1 MAIDDLLTAIRVG
14 DPQLSSDG
22 RRVLFTRTTTA
33 MPAGTR
39 NSDIWVVPADGSAPP
54 TPFIEGPKS
63 DNSPRFVPGAS
74 RVAFISSR
82 DGAPQVYIT
91 DAEGKNP
98 RAITKLSGGVQPP
111 LIVSPDGKLVAFVS
125 DVYPA
130 CPDEACNKR
139 TRDAEEKDPVKVHT
153 LNRLPFRHWNEWWET
168 VRHHVFVAEIA
179 SGATRDVTPG
189 DFDSPP
195 HNYEDAA
202 IAFSPDS
209 REIAFVSKREAKK
222 DSEMWVTN
230 HEVWTVPVTGGPAK
244 KLTSNPAADMQPT
257 YAPDGKAIVVRAQ
270 RRAGFEADRW
280 YLDVYERAS
289 GVKHTVF
296 ESPDLS
302 VDDFR
307 FAPDGKTIWFTA
319 AQNGAGNLFVVPTA
333 GGTPTLAAK
342 GGAIGEVQPGTGF
355 AIVSKSTLTAPSEL
369 FRVNAD
375 GKMQQLTHEN
385 AAWLGAVEQ
394 PQVSSLTV

>member
-1 MAIDDLLTAIRVG
+1 MVVRARRQQRPPHICHAKIRFPIIALLTTAAAVAPISGVRAQAKRAMAIDDLLTAIRVG

-54 TPFIEGPKS
+54 KPFIEGPKS

-82 DGAPQVYIT
+82 DGAPQVYIA

-130 CPDEACNKR
+130 CADEACNKR

-153 LNRLPFRHWNEWWET
+153 LNRLPFRHWSEWWET

-202 IAFSPDS
+202 LAFSPDS

-222 DSEMWVTN
+222 DSEMWTTN

-244 KLTSNPAADMQPT
+244 RLTSNPAADMQPT

-296 ESPDLS
+296 DVSRPVGGRFQVRAGRQDDLVHGS
-302 VDDFR
+302 AER
-307 FAPDGKTIWFTA
+307 RA
-319 AQNGAGNLFVVPTA
+319 ATCLSSRRREARR
-333 GGTPTLAAK
+333 TLAAQ
-342 GGAIGEVQPGTGF
+342 GG
-355 AIVSKSTLTAPSEL
+355 
-369 FRVNAD
+369 RNR
-375 GKMQQLTHEN
+375 
-385 AAWLGAVEQ
+385 
-394 PQVSSLTV
+394 